1 MTCATSCDRRAGPA
15 RIIHFPEGA
24 TCSPHKRI
32 MSVTGPAEAGPADWG
47 GADWQVLRRELAAI
61 ARLVGELRLW
71 TVLGS
76 VHPLTPPHRPHNS
89 MYVISDRG
97 ELVTRYDERL
107 LSATKLSF
115 IYTPGSDPV
124 TFEVDGPRRDGG
136 LRHRGAGPRRRERPV
151 GQLRHVRAAQHRRA
165 RGDHRPGRPL
175 GRAVPSRR
183 APTAAPSSGAGRL
196 LPWQGEPGA

>member
-61 ARLVGELRLW
+61 ARLAGELRLW

-76 VHPLTPPHRPHNS
+76 VHPLTPPHRPWS
-89 MYVISDRG
+89 P
-97 ELVTRYDERL
+97 TTA
-107 LSATKLSF
+107 AT
-115 IYTPGSDPV
+115 
-124 TFEVDGPRRDGG
+124 
-136 LRHRGAGPRRRERPV
+136 
-151 GQLRHVRAAQHRRA
+151 
-165 RGDHRPGRPL
+165 
-175 GRAVPSRR
+175 
-183 APTAAPSSGAGRL
+183 TAAPSSGAGRL